1 MFKKLLRTRND
12 GVLTLIRIVA
22 GGVMLPHG
30 MQKMFGWFG
39 GAGFAGTIHGFGQR
53 GFPAP
58 LVFLVIM
65 AEFFGSIGLILGFL
79 SRIAAFSIAVDMTV
93 AAITVTSKFGMFINW
108 AGKQKGEGMEY
119 QLLMIAMALAIVF
132 AGGGALSV
140 DRALAGGS
148 GRS

>member
-1 MFKKLLRTRND
+1 
-12 GVLTLIRIVA
+12 VLTLIRIVA

-39 GAGFAGTIHGFGQR
+39 GAGFTGTIHGFGQR

-58 LVFLVIM
+58 LVFLVIL
-65 AEFFGSIGLILGFL
+65 AEFFGSIGLIVGFF
-79 SRIAAFSIAVDMTV
+79 SRIAAFGIAVDMTV

-119 QLLMIAMALAIVF
+119 QLLMIAMTLAIVI

-140 DRALAGGS
+140 DRALAGGNS
-148 GRS
+148 RS